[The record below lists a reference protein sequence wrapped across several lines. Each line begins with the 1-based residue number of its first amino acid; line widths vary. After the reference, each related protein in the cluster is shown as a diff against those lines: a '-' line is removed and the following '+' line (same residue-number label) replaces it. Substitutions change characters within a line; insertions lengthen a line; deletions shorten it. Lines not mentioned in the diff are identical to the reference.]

1 MKTAAAISHQ
11 GLVPVV
17 YPLLV
22 AFVIIGYVLI
32 MVLVA
37 IASLLTMKSAIPKS
51 SQTFEAA
58 ALNVPREG
66 SR

>member
-1 MKTAAAISHQ
+1 MKTAAAMSHQ

-22 AFVIIGYVLI
+22 AFVIVGYVLI

-37 IASLLTMKSAIPKS
+37 TASLITMKSAIPKS

-58 ALNVPREG
+58 AVSVPREG
-66 SR
+66 NR